1 MGYSKSGSKG
11 IVYRSTGLPQET
23 RKISNEQPNFI
34 QKGIRKRTKPK
45 LIEGRNNKDKSRN
58 K

>member
-1 MGYSKSGSKG
+1 MGRSSSSSKREF
-11 IVYRSTGLPQET
+11 YTNTGLPQET

>member
-1 MGYSKSGSKG
+1 MKKQQFLYTN
-11 IVYRSTGLPQET
+11 TGLPQET
-23 RKISNEQPNFI
+23 RKISTEQPNFI